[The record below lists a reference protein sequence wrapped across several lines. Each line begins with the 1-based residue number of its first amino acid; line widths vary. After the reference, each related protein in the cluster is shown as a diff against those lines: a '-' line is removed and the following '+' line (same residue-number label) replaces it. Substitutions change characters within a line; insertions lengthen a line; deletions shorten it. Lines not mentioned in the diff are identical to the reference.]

1 MITPLSMDHKTKKA
15 HLPGDRQEGKK
26 TMEKII
32 KKIGLYTLKLIEEGH
47 KETKTCPFNDEDR
60 NSQTAEVLTGNV
72 YDLYGVYREDD
83 WGREEECW
91 LQGTLEQCEKFLRL
105 HKDDDEWEE

>member
-1 MITPLSMDHKTKKA
+1 MEHKTKK
-15 HLPGDRQEGKK
+15 PTCRVIGRKGK

-32 KKIGLYTLKLIEEGH
+32 KKVGLYTLKLIEEGH
-47 KETKTCPFNDEDR
+47 RETKTCPFDDEDR

-72 YDLYGVYREDD
+72 YDLYGVYRVDD
-83 WGREEECW
+83 WGRKEECW